1 MGCKYKT
8 RATWYQ
14 RMMTSTFGVTNT
26 TEPDFILNKLQIG
39 FFSQFFPL
47 GNPLPKQYSSFLV
60 QTSEL
65 EDKMLLL
72 VLLVICGAHA
82 ATALA
87 TENFA
92 FAVFH
97 GGTSTT
103 PGRFQSRFI
112 HPFRRQQRL
121 YGWLENFFEPNK
133 SSSESRQVQYPEQ
146 YPATYEINEDVV
158 PEDEAI
164 PEALLVRPLLKNTQL
179 QSRPLQLVYDANRD
193 GWNPASFHNAVDGKS
208 ASVVLATAKDGSQC
222 GGYNPKGYASLGGAR
237 PSVAAFLFYQ
247 RGDKFQKLQKVGGGG
262 LACARDDPGFGIS
275 FGPDGL
281 VIGLQDGREKLAA
294 SKLGPYFER
303 GPEDLPS
310 IFPSGAV
317 ELTDLKVLVGVYSDN
332 EEIPYS
338 GGVLDMTSG

>member
-1 MGCKYKT
+1 M
-8 RATWYQ
+8 
-14 RMMTSTFGVTNT
+14 
-26 TEPDFILNKLQIG
+26 I
-39 FFSQFFPL
+39 FF
-47 GNPLPKQYSSFLV
+47 
-60 QTSEL
+60 
-65 EDKMLLL
+65 
-72 VLLVICGAHA
+72 VLLVICGAHV
-82 ATALA
+82 ATGLA

-92 FAVFH
+92 FARLQRAPSAI
-97 GGTSTT
+97 T
-103 PGRFQSRFI
+103 GRFQSRGI
-112 HPFRRQQRL
+112 HPFRNQQRL
-121 YGWLENFFEPNK
+121 YGWLEYFFEPNK
-133 SSSESRQVQYPEQ
+133 SSASAESRQLQYPEQ
-146 YPATYEINEDVV
+146 YPATYETNEDVV
-158 PEDEAI
+158 PEDEGI

-193 GWNPASFHNAVDGKS
+193 GWNPASFHNAVDGKG
-208 ASVVLATAKDGSQC
+208 ASVVLATTKDGSRC

-247 RGDKFQKLQKVGGGG
+247 RGNTFQKLQKVGGGG

-310 IFPSGAV
+310 LFPSGAV
-317 ELTDLKVLVGVYSDN
+317 ELTDLKVLVGCYDET